1 MLFLFSLLTLEN
13 VKMKATKLSL
23 ALAVLLAT
31 SAVSAAGFAGA
42 TSPSSDETGVRHI
55 EVGISPKDGKAAV
68 SVVDTNLHDKW
79 YKEYANNKLTSFAK
93 MKSMAD
99 KTYVPDGFISPD
111 NNGVVVARLYL
122 MTGFPWNMIPMPDHS
137 HLGRMSFA
145 QVGNQDVWFGDWA
158 DVPSGASAGTV
169 GSKYTVFYSGTDKTT
184 NLPTSGSAT
193 YAVKGINRHVNK
205 NDPVLTGTLTANF
218 GTQKLSGTIAK
229 TGLSIQINDANINST
244 AASFNGNATANGTVK
259 GNTQGHFFGAQG
271 AGLAGIA
278 TFKSNRNYNT
288 AFGGTKQ

>member
-1 MLFLFSLLTLEN
+1 
-13 VKMKATKLSL
+13 MKATKLSL

-42 TSPSSDETGVRHI
+42 SSDITGDRHI
-55 EVGISPKDGKAAV
+55 EVGVSPKDGKAAV
-68 SVVDTNLHDKW
+68 NVVDTNLHDKW
-79 YKEYANNKLTSFAK
+79 YKKYANNKLTSFAK

-111 NNGVVVARLYL
+111 KNGVVVARLYL

-158 DVPSGASAGTV
+158 DVPSGASAGTA

-184 NLPTSGSAT
+184 DLPTGGSAT
-193 YAVKGINRHVNK
+193 YAVKGINQHVNK

-218 GTQKLSGTIAK
+218 GNKTLNGTIAK
-229 TGLSIQINDANINST
+229 TGLSIQINNAQINSD
-244 AASFNGNATANGTVK
+244 ASFGGNATANGTVS

>member
-1 MLFLFSLLTLEN
+1 
-13 VKMKATKLSL
+13 MKVTKLSL

-42 TSPSSDETGVRHI
+42 SSDATGDRHI
-55 EVGISPKDGKAAV
+55 EVGVSKKDGKAALN
-68 SVVDTNLHDKW
+68 VVDTNLHDEW
-79 YKEYANNKLTSFAK
+79 YKKYANNKFTSFAK
-93 MKSMAD
+93 MASMTE
-99 KTYVPDGFISPD
+99 KWYVSPD
-111 NNGVVVARLYL
+111 IISKDNHDVYVARMYRMVGLYS
-122 MTGFPWNMIPMPDHS
+122 WIPMPDHS

-158 DVPSGASAGTV
+158 DVPSGASAGTA

-193 YAVKGINRHVNK
+193 YAVKGINQHVNK

-218 GTQKLSGTIAK
+218 DTQKLSGTIAK

>member
-1 MLFLFSLLTLEN
+1 
-13 VKMKATKLSL
+13 MKATKLSL

-42 TSPSSDETGVRHI
+42 SSDETGVRHI
-55 EVGISPKDGKAAV
+55 KVGISPKDSKAALN
-68 SVVDTNLHDKW
+68 VVDEPLLEGN
-79 YKEYANNKLTSFAK
+79 YANNKFTSFAK
-93 MKSMAD
+93 MASMA
-99 KTYVPDGFISPD
+99 KKWYVSSSIISKD
-111 NNGVVVARLYL
+111 NHDVYVARMYRMVGLYS
-122 MTGFPWNMIPMPDHS
+122 WIPMPDHS

-193 YAVKGINRHVNK
+193 YAVKGINQHVNK
-205 NDPVLTGTLTANF
+205 NDPVLTGTLTADF
-218 GTQKLSGTIAK
+218 GAQKLSGTIAK
-229 TGLSIQINDANINST
+229 TGLSIQINDAQINSD
-244 AASFNGNATANGTVK
+244 ASFGGNGHINTIANGTVS

-278 TFKSNRNYNT
+278 TFDSNRNYNT